1 MIEQDDRRCSTAL
14 VEVSTWFF
22 GRLMALAA
30 GLPTIFRIGR
40 TLRPAEK
47 GARALRRHAARPRCS
62 QRAGSEAG
70 SLRPTCLI

>member
-40 TLRPAEK
+40 TLRPARLASCRLAVNIAK
-47 GARALRRHAARPRCS
+47 LPAL
-62 QRAGSEAG
+62 
-70 SLRPTCLI
+70 LRE